1 MRLENRV
8 IGITGGASGIGRACA
23 LAAAAEGADLALG
36 DINAEGLAET
46 AARIEGAGQRVVTR
60 LVDVTADDDQEA
72 LVALAVNN
80 LGGLD
85 GWVGSAGTGSGQMA
99 LEHTRDEWRRVM
111 SVNVD
116 GVFFGAQAAARHM
129 VANGS
134 GSIVTVA
141 SMYGQRAV
149 KQRAAYCTSKASV
162 VMLTQV
168 MALEL
173 AEHGVRAN
181 ALAPGYTDTPL
192 FQAGKERDSI
202 LIDSLV
208 SHVPIQRLADPT
220 EIAAAAIFLL
230 SDEASFITGHTLT
243 VDGGWV
249 ANGPRG

>member
-36 DINAEGLAET
+36 DINADGLAET
-46 AARIEGAGQRVVTR
+46 AAQIEAAGRRVVTR
-60 LVDVTADDDQEA
+60 LVDVTTDGDQAA
-72 LVALAVNN
+72 LVELAVKE

-85 GWVGSAGTGSGQMA
+85 GWVGSAGTGSGQPA
-99 LEHTRDEWRRVM
+99 LEHTREEWRRVM
-111 SVNVD
+111 DVNVE
-116 GVFFGAQAAARHM
+116 GVFFGAQAAARSM

-134 GSIVTVA
+134 GSIVNVA

-162 VMLTQV
+162 VMFTQV

-192 FQAGKERDSI
+192 FRAGKERDSV
-202 LIDSLV
+202 LV
-208 SHVPIQRLADPT
+208 DRLTSHVPFQRLADPE
-220 EIAAAAIFLL
+220 EIAPAAIFLL
-230 SDEASFITGHTLT
+230 SDEASFVTGHTLT

-249 ANGPRG
+249 AHGPRD

>member
-1 MRLENRV
+1 MRLANRV
-8 IGITGGASGIGRACA
+8 IAITGGASGIGRACA

-46 AARIEGAGQRVVTR
+46 AARIEDAGRRVVTR
-60 LVDVTADDDQEA
+60 LVDVTTDDDQEA
-72 LVALAVNN
+72 LAELAVTE

-85 GWVGSAGTGSGQMA
+85 GWVGSAGTGSGQLA

-111 SVNVD
+111 AVNVE

-129 VANGS
+129 VASGN

-162 VMLTQV
+162 IMLTQV
-168 MALEL
+168 LALEV
-173 AEHGVRAN
+173 AEHGIRVN

-192 FQAGKERDSI
+192 FRAGKERDSI
-202 LIDSLV
+202 LVDRLISR
-208 SHVPIQRLADPT
+208 VPFQRLADAK
-220 EIAAAAIFLL
+220 EIAAAAVFLL
-230 SDEASFITGHTLT
+230 SDEASFVTGHTLT

-249 ANGPRG
+249 AHGPRD

>member
-1 MRLENRV
+1 MRLANRI

-23 LAAAAEGADLALG
+23 LAAASEGADLALG
-36 DINAEGLAET
+36 DIDADGLAAT
-46 AARIEGAGQRVVTR
+46 ASEIQELGRRAVTR
-60 LVDVTADDDQEA
+60 IVDVTTDDDQEA
-72 LVALAVNN
+72 LVELAVDE

-85 GWVGSAGTGSGQMA
+85 GWVGSAGTGSGQFA
-99 LEHTRDEWRRVM
+99 LEHTRNEWRRVM
-111 SVNVD
+111 EVNVE
-116 GVFFGAQAAARHM
+116 GVFFGAQAAGRHM
-129 VANGS
+129 VTTGS

-168 MALEL
+168 LALEL
-173 AEHGVRAN
+173 AEHGIRVN

-192 FQAGKERDSI
+192 FNIGKERDSVEMDR
-202 LIDSLV
+202 LISY
-208 SHVPIQRLADPT
+208 VPFKRLAEAD

-230 SDEASFITGHTLT
+230 SEEASFVTGHILT

-249 ANGPRG
+249 AHGPRQ

>member
-36 DINAEGLAET
+36 DINADGLAE
-46 AARIEGAGQRVVTR
+46 AAAEIQDAGRRVVTR
-60 LVDVTADDDQEA
+60 LVDVTTDDDQEA
-72 LVALAVNN
+72 LVELAVKE

-85 GWVGSAGTGSGQMA
+85 GWVGSAGTGSGQMG

-111 SVNVD
+111 DVNVD
-116 GVFFGAQAAARHM
+116 GVFFGAQAAGRHM
-129 VANGS
+129 VGNGG
-134 GSIVTVA
+134 GSIVTLA

-149 KQRAAYCTSKASV
+149 RQRAAYCTSKASV

-168 MALEL
+168 LALEL
-173 AEHGVRAN
+173 AEHGIRVN

-192 FQAGKERDSI
+192 FQAGKDRDSI
-202 LIDSLV
+202 LLDRLI
-208 SHVPIQRLADPT
+208 SHVPMKRLAEPD
-220 EIAAAAIFLL
+220 EIAAAAMFLL
-230 SDEASFITGHTLT
+230 SDEASFVTGHILT

-249 ANGPRG
+249 ARGPRE